1 MHRGGKTLKA
11 ADAILAQ
18 PVSIVGP
25 VNFHMFVVGDRL
37 NQTEHVLLC
46 FLVEAVEQ
54 DRVGGPVIGSQFQ
67 FGIVHSHVAIVSNAE
82 FGPDLQ
88 NNLHAFAIPSHRF
101 ASPYGFTDIAYYS
114 MDAGREQKGPIAPGG
129 EG

>member
-18 PVSIVGP
+18 PVSIIGP
-25 VNFHMFVVGDRL
+25 VDFYVFVVGDRL
-37 NQTEHVLLC
+37 NQPQDV
-46 FLVEAVEQ
+46 FLGFFIEAVEQ

-88 NNLHAFAIPSHRF
+88 NNLHAFAIAGHRF
-101 ASPYGFTDIAYYS
+101 ASRYGFTNIACCS
-114 MDAGREQKGPIAPGG
+114 MDAWREQKGPIGRL
-129 EG
+129 

>member
-11 ADAILAQ
+11 ADAIPAHL
-18 PVSIVGP
+18 VSIIGP
-25 VNFHMFVVGDRL
+25 MDFYVLVVGDRV

-54 DRVGGPVIGSQFQ
+54 DRVGGPVIGGQFQ

-82 FGPDLQ
+82 FSPDLQ
-88 NNLHAFAIPSHRF
+88 NNLHPFAIAGHRF
-101 ASPYGFTDIAYYS
+101 ASRYGFTDIAYYS
-114 MDAGREQKGPIAPGG
+114 MDAAREQKGPIAASG

>member
-1 MHRGGKTLKA
+1 ML
-11 ADAILAQ
+11 
-18 PVSIVGP
+18 
-25 VNFHMFVVGDRL
+25 VVGDRL
-37 NQTEHVLLC
+37 NQPQDVFLG
-46 FLVEAVEQ
+46 FLVEAVKQ
-54 DRVGGPVIGSQFQ
+54 DCVGGPIIGCQFQ
-67 FGIVHSHVAIVSNAE
+67 FGIIHDHVAIVSNAE
-82 FGPDLQ
+82 LGSDLQ

>member
-18 PVSIVGP
+18 PVSIIGAVDFY
-25 VNFHMFVVGDRL
+25 VFVVGDRV
-37 NQTEHVLLC
+37 NQAEHVLLC
-46 FLVEAVEQ
+46 FLVEAIEQ
-54 DRVGGPVIGSQFQ
+54 DRVGCPVIGSQFQ
-67 FGIVHSHVAIVSNAE
+67 FGIVHCHVAIVSNAE

>member
-18 PVSIVGP
+18 PVSIIGAVDFY
-25 VNFHMFVVGDRL
+25 VFVVGDRV
-37 NQTEHVLLC
+37 NQAEHVLLC